1 MINSIYNI
9 LIISKFIKIFFREK
23 CGVSAVEF
31 ALLAPVILLMT
42 MGGFE
47 TFNLYRFSIKVER
60 TVASIGDITARQA
73 VISESHLSDI
83 FELTAQ
89 LDERLQIEEENYRV
103 FVVSISNDPEE
114 GLTVNWI
121 RDHGSLAHTSRVAEQ
136 TETLL
141 ASELVES
148 EYESLIAS
156 EAIFAYQPIFPGFLF
171 SERLVHKHSFF
182 RPRSGRLTTIAP

>member
-1 MINSIYNI
+1 MTNRMNYTEEV
-9 LIISKFIKIFFREK
+9 LKYIKHFFGEIR
-23 CGVSAVEF
+23 GVSAVEF
-31 ALLAPVILLMT
+31 ALMAPVLLLMI

-83 FELTAQ
+83 FELTSQ
-89 LDERLQIEEENYRV
+89 LDERLQIEEDDYRV

-114 GLTVNWI
+114 GLSVNWV
-121 RDHGSLAHTSRVAEQ
+121 RDHGSLAHNSRVAEQ
-136 TETLL
+136 TETLV

-148 EYESLIAS
+148 EYENLIAS
-156 EAIFAYQPIFPGFLF
+156 EAVFAYQPIFPGFLF
-171 SERLVHKHSFF
+171 SERLVHRHSFF